1 MTATSIVSFELALL
15 LNKAGYGSAPVQYYN
30 VYNKHTFTLKANIH
44 SEAVLAPTY
53 QEVLDWLKVYDL
65 HPECT
70 ETAIYQAVKSVI
82 GTRL

>member
-15 LNKAGYGSAPVQYYN
+15 LNKAGYGSPSVQYYN
-30 VYNKHTFTLKANIH
+30 VYNKHAFTLKVSIH
-44 SEAVLAPTY
+44 SEAVFAPTY
-53 QEVLDWLKVYDL
+53 QEVIDWLKGYDL

-70 ETAIYQAVKSVI
+70 EAAIYQAVKSFI